1 MSQAIFRRTGL
12 FVATGALF
20 FASCSTTSRAPIGAT
35 EIAPGEPLRLST
47 DVGAP
52 TRAPV
57 VKQDAAVPMSQVHP
71 RTMATLGFVIGEQD
85 FETNTGNPNFGSPP
99 AGVVSGSNDAF
110 GFRLRGEHYLESDLG
125 VHVSL
130 TYAKADDLFSGVR
143 SGITSTNLFLGLAYR
158 ATVDDKFRLPVRF
171 GPFFQTS
178 EQEVPAGFDG
188 DIERSSIG
196 VRLAAEPEYIVFQQ
210 ATDGKIRELSVFAEF
225 GCGAGPAEVKDS
237 VDKED
242 GYAFNFNWEIGARYR
257 FPSGLMVGL
266 SYMQM
271 KNHFAATESYNNVV
285 FSGVDD
291 DFGGIMISAGLRF

>member
-1 MSQAIFRRTGL
+1 MSQAILRRTGL

-57 VKQDAAVPMSQVHP
+57 AKQDAAVPMSQMHP

-99 AGVVSGSNDAF
+99 AGVVSGSSDAF

-130 TYAKADDLFSGVR
+130 AYAKADDLFSGVR

-171 GPFFQTS
+171 GPFLHSS
-178 EQEVPAGFDG
+178 EQEITGGDG
-188 DIERSSIG
+188 DIERTTIG

-210 ATDGKIRELSVFAEF
+210 ATDGKVRELSVFAEF
-225 GCGAGPAEVKDS
+225 GCGAGPAETKDN

-242 GYAFNFNWEIGARYR
+242 GYSFNFNWEIGARYR
-257 FPSGLMVGL
+257 FPTGLMVGL

-271 KNHFAATESYNNVV
+271 KNHYGATESYRNAV
-285 FSGVDD
+285 FNGVDD
-291 DFGGIMISAGLRF
+291 DFGGIMITAGLRF

>member
-1 MSQAIFRRTGL
+1 MSQAILRRTGL

-20 FASCSTTSRAPIGAT
+20 FASCSTTSRAPIGAA

-52 TRAPV
+52 KPAPV
-57 VKQDAAVPMSQVHP
+57 SKQDAAPSMSQMHP
-71 RTMATLGFVIGEQD
+71 RTMATLGFVVGEQD
-85 FETNTGNPNFGSPP
+85 FEVNTGT
-99 AGVVSGSNDAF
+99 GVASGSNDAF

-125 VHVSL
+125 VHVSVG
-130 TYAKADDLFSGVR
+130 YAKADDLQSGVR

-171 GPFFQTS
+171 GPFLHSS
-178 EQEVPAGFDG
+178 EQEVTGGDG
-188 DIERSSIG
+188 DIERTTIG

-225 GCGAGPAEVKDS
+225 GCGAGPAETKDS

-242 GYAFNFNWEIGARYR
+242 GYSFNFNWEVGARYR
-257 FPSGLMVGL
+257 LPSGLMVGL

-271 KNHFAATESYNNVV
+271 KNHYGATESYRNAV
-285 FSGVDD
+285 FNGVDD

>member
-20 FASCSTTSRAPIGAT
+20 FASCSTTSRAPVGAT

-52 TRAPV
+52 RPAPV
-57 VKQDAAVPMSQVHP
+57 VQQDAAVPMSQVHP
-71 RTMATLGFVIGEQD
+71 RTMATLGFVVGDQD
-85 FETNTGNPNFGSPP
+85 FEVNTGS
-99 AGVVSGSNDAF
+99 GVASGSNDAF

-125 VHVSL
+125 VHVSVG
-130 TYAKADDLFSGVR
+130 YAKADDLQSGVR

-171 GPFFQTS
+171 GPFLHSS
-178 EQEVPAGFDG
+178 EQEVTGGDG
-188 DIERSSIG
+188 DIERTTIG

-225 GCGAGPAEVKDS
+225 GCGAGPAETKDS

-242 GYAFNFNWEIGARYR
+242 GYSFNFNWEVGMRYR
-257 FPSGLMVGL
+257 FPAGLMVGL

-271 KNHFAATESYNNVV
+271 KNHYGATESYNNPAIV
-285 FSGVDD
+285 FNGVDD
-291 DFGGIMISAGLRF
+291 DFGGIMVTAGLRF

>member
-1 MSQAIFRRTGL
+1 MSQAILRRTGL

-20 FASCSTTSRAPIGAT
+20 FASCSTTSRAPLGAA

-47 DVGAP
+47 DIGAP
-52 TRAPV
+52 RPAPV
-57 VKQDAAVPMSQVHP
+57 SRQDAAVPMSQVHP
-71 RTMATLGFVIGEQD
+71 RTMATLGFVLGEQD
-85 FETNTGNPNFGSPP
+85 FETNTGNP
-99 AGVVSGSNDAF
+99 GVGIVSGSSDAF

-130 TYAKADDLFSGVR
+130 GYAKADDIFSGVR
-143 SGITSTNLFLGLAYR
+143 SGITSTNLFVGLAYR

-171 GPFFQTS
+171 GPFLHSS
-178 EQEVPAGFDG
+178 EQEVTGGDG
-188 DIERSSIG
+188 DIDRTNIG

-210 ATDGKIRELSVFAEF
+210 ATDGKIRELSLFAEF
-225 GCGAGPAEVKDS
+225 GCGAGPAETKDS

-257 FPSGLMVGL
+257 FPAGLMVGV

-271 KNHFAATESYNNVV
+271 KNHFAATETYNNAV
-285 FSGVDD
+285 FNGVDD
-291 DFGGIMISAGLRF
+291 DFGGFMISAGLRF